1 MLKVRHFEMSCQILA
16 HFGFH
21 ESYTFQKSGTGS
33 NKRPEKLNVHIR
45 KQLEDQFATY

>member
-21 ESYTFQKSGTGS
+21 EKVGTGS
-33 NKRPEKLNVHIR
+33 NKRPENLKCTY
-45 KQLEDQFATY
+45 KEQLEDQFATY